1 MRAYVYYK
9 DKSIIGFKR
18 LVNSGGG
25 IFDKYRTLAVSFIK
39 YAGSD
44 LDKNL
49 AIYDAELDINSI
61 RLEDVF
67 PKQYKWF
74 VSDMALKSLRE
85 YLKSIEGRITE
96 FEGGKEDNLKIMV
109 GILFLRFVLLTKI
122 VETYLTVASEMKK
135 SGQDIS
141 SLTLNDIG
149 IGKSLLK
156 FFDVFHDF
164 ELKSVDDW
172 LNGTIDTAAANYFY
186 SSMKRILSILTSTD
200 II

>member
-9 DKSIIGFKR
+9 DKSVIGFKR

-39 YAGSD
+39 YAGND

-49 AIYDAELDINSI
+49 AVYDSILDINSI
-61 RLEDVF
+61 RLEDIF
-67 PKQYKWF
+67 PKKYKWF
-74 VSDMALKSLRE
+74 VSDIALKGLRE
-85 YLKSIEGRITE
+85 YLKSIEKRITE
-96 FEGGKEDNLKIMV
+96 FEGGKEDNLKLMV

-141 SLTLNDIG
+141 NLTLNDVG

-156 FFDVFHDF
+156 YFDVFHDY

-172 LNGTIDTAAANYFY
+172 LNGNIDTATAHYFY
-186 SSMKRILSILTSTD
+186 SSMKRIMSILTSTD
-200 II
+200 TI

>member
-39 YAGSD
+39 YAGND

-49 AIYDAELDINSI
+49 AVYDAELDINSI
-61 RLEDVF
+61 RLEDIF
-67 PKQYKWF
+67 PKNYKWF
-74 VSDMALKSLRE
+74 VSDVALKGLRG

-135 SGQDIS
+135 NGQDIS
-141 SLTLNDIG
+141 NLTLKDIG

-156 FFDVFHDF
+156 FFDVFHDY

-172 LNGTIDTAAANYFY
+172 LNGKIDVATANYFY
-186 SSMKRILSILTSTD
+186 SSMKRILTILTSTD